1 MEWETVSFV
10 MSGKLRFRILV
21 ELKESQKTPSDLK
34 DIIKVP
40 ISHISKTLTELEKW
54 ELVECLT
61 PERRKTKF
69 FTTTD
74 KGKNILSEISRITS
88 SKTD

>member
-10 MSGKLRFRILV
+10 MSGKLRFRVLV
-21 ELKESQKTPSDLK
+21 ELKGSQKTPSDLK

-40 ISHISKTLTELEKW
+40 MSHISKTLTELGKMD
-54 ELVECLT
+54 LVECLT

-74 KGKNILSEISRITS
+74 KGKKILNEINRITS
-88 SKTD
+88 S